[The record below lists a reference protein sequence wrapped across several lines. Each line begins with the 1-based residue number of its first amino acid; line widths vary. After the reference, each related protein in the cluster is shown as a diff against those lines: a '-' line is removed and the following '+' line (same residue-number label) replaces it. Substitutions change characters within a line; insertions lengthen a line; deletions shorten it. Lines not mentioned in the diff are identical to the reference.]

1 MGRRLKQAI
10 LILVPVVALTVY
22 VSNDGA
28 SMVGAATASRVNLQA
43 NLGGAG
49 NANPG
54 STAPAD
60 GLSTQHWQV
69 TTTTQATIDPAILR
83 KLAEVALGDRTST
96 TPTAQLTS
104 EQYRGLLAVL
114 EAWQATEESV
124 ASQLHD
130 AGVFFVSSK
139 EIHQFVLSVC
149 AGNLVGPLA
158 DLKRQ
163 LGWAGLRALPGI
175 NDLLALVASECHVDA
190 PTLDYLSNQ
199 LVHNLLDKEELRETR
214 RHLGLDQPPVT
225 VPQSENVN
233 EAYEFACGLIKDPL
247 EDWVAQKLRLDED
260 GGFLLAL
267 GMGALQVV
275 CTPVLRGIVE
285 RILGTPP
292 TSSTLPAT
300 S

>member
-1 MGRRLKQAI
+1 
-10 LILVPVVALTVY
+10 
-22 VSNDGA
+22 
-28 SMVGAATASRVNLQA
+28 
-43 NLGGAG
+43 
-49 NANPG
+49 
-54 STAPAD
+54 
-60 GLSTQHWQV
+60 
-69 TTTTQATIDPAILR
+69 
-83 KLAEVALGDRTST
+83 
-96 TPTAQLTS
+96 
-104 EQYRGLLAVL
+104 LAVL
-114 EAWQATEESV
+114 EAWQVTEESV

-130 AGVFFVSSK
+130 AGVFFVSSE

-163 LGWAGLRALPGI
+163 LGWAGLRALPGV
-175 NDLLALVASECHVDA
+175 NDLLALAASECHVDA

-199 LVHNLLDKEELRETR
+199 LVHNLLDKEELRETL
-214 RHLGLDQPPVT
+214 RHLGLGQPPVT

-233 EAYEFACGLIKDPL
+233 EAYKFACGLIKDPL

-267 GMGALQVV
+267 SMGALQVV

-285 RILGTPP
+285 RIFGTP
-292 TSSTLPAT
+292 TTLSTLPAT